1 MVIIFNSYQQD
12 YPESLQK
19 LQQDYW
25 QPIIKWVENLIK
37 HDIKTTESILS
48 VQQNPQVIECFRE
61 IVENYDNFKLSAF
74 ENAVL
79 RSKSFMIGL
88 ALVEREISSE
98 FGTMAA
104 RLEVHHQIQRWG
116 EVEDS
121 HDVDREDIHRQL
133 ASSRV
138 ALIQ

>member
-1 MVIIFNSYQQD
+1 MLIPSYQQE
-12 YPESLQK
+12 YPESLTK
-19 LQQDYW
+19 LQQEYW
-25 QPIIKWVENLIK
+25 LPIIKWAEKLVGDE
-37 HDIKTTESILS
+37 IKTTESILS
-48 VQQNPQVIECFRE
+48 IKQSEKVIQGFRD
-61 IVENYDNFKLSAF
+61 IISNYDNFKLAAF

-88 ALVEREISSE
+88 ALVEGEVSSE

-121 HDVDREDIHRQL
+121 HDIEREDIHRQL
-133 ASSRV
+133 ASSSV